1 MKVYSPSATAR
12 FSRCPLLWA
21 LDRNGWHPRVLSK
34 RDLYAIGGRAI
45 ASGVGAYNLMTQAGD
60 TSAIEIR
67 FKRAA
72 DVMSTIFHQ
81 GIEELEASQRQL
93 PNTAIVSE
101 ADEILE
107 NAKRMLGAYTAKNPT
122 QHYHIVGVELELG
135 PEAGNA
141 RPDLVVEDKAGDLLV
156 IDYKSRWT
164 TRTGA
169 QSGYWENIDRL
180 ERSVSHQLLHYAY
193 FVGQK
198 YGRPVKHVGI
208 CELHGTRGYTPF
220 ITPDAVSHETL
231 AIWYESAKGMWEVME
246 RIEKEGVAPWMAT
259 QHADRYG
266 LCEMYNACFRHH
278 LDPTLMSH
286 EYVQLERVK
295 ESV

>member
-169 QSGYWENIDRL
+169 QPGYWENIDRL

-208 CELHGTRGYTPF
+208 CELHGT
-220 ITPDAVSHETL
+220 
-231 AIWYESAKGMWEVME
+231 WEVME

-259 QHADRYG
+259 QHADRYR

-286 EYVQLERVK
+286 EYVQLERIK